1 MALAACT
8 GLTFRCLGLLLTP
21 GLSLATQ
28 FIIPFTLAGLTAGA
42 IASNVSS
49 LLNYYA
55 LTSPAKGVFVDG
67 LSLKEYHADLAADL
81 TEHNQALGT
90 VVGQV
95 GSK

>member
-55 LTSPAKGVFVDG
+55 LTSPAMILLIHG
-67 LSLKEYHADLAADL
+67 LYIATL
-81 TEHNQALGT
+81 TVPAI
-90 VVGQV
+90 VVGIYLV
-95 GSK
+95 LMLTLSH